1 MRMSE
6 NVKVVALGGGT
17 GLSAMLRGLRKYTQD
32 LTAVVTVA
40 DDGGSSGML
49 REELNMLPP
58 GDIRNCINAL
68 ANIDPVMRELINY
81 RFTEGRLAGHSFG
94 NLFLAALNG
103 ISESFDE
110 AVRKMNKL
118 LSIDGVVLPVTNEN
132 VRLSALLEDGTVVEG
147 ESNIGHNVP
156 AHTRIRR
163 VRLIPEKIKPV
174 EGLLERIQEADMITM
189 GPGSLY
195 TSVIPNLLVEGVVD
209 AIRKSRAVKVYV
221 CNLMTQPSETDFY
234 TVYDHISAIEAHS
247 YTGICDYAVC
257 NNKKIPE
264 GILKRYCAE
273 HSEMVKI
280 DRERFKNS
288 RTGIIEDNLL
298 KIEDV
303 YVRHDFDR
311 AAELMMRLCKRL

>member
-1 MRMSE
+1 
-6 NVKVVALGGGT
+6 
-17 GLSAMLRGLRKYTQD
+17 
-32 LTAVVTVA
+32 
-40 DDGGSSGML
+40 
-49 REELNMLPP
+49 
-58 GDIRNCINAL
+58 
-68 ANIDPVMRELINY
+68 
-81 RFTEGRLAGHSFG
+81 
-94 NLFLAALNG
+94 
-103 ISESFDE
+103 
-110 AVRKMNKL
+110 MNKL

-156 AHTRIRR
+156 AHTRICR

-174 EGLLERIQEADMITM
+174 EGAFGTDPGGGHDYHGAGEFVYERHPQPA
-189 GPGSLY
+189 GG
-195 TSVIPNLLVEGVVD
+195 GVVD

-280 DRERFKNS
+280 DGS
-288 RTGIIEDNLL
+288 GL
-298 KIEDV
+298 KT
-303 YVRHDFDR
+303 
-311 AAELMMRLCKRL
+311 AAPDHRR